1 MFKGKIVSMCSHDGD
16 LFVATTEAVYA
27 LDGSGTWRV
36 IPEIAAPDSP
46 KENVL
51 VSPGFCRASIAE
63 VE

>member
-1 MFKGKIVSMCSHDGD
+1 MFKEKIVSMCSHNGA

-36 IPEIAAPDSP
+36 ITEIA
-46 KENVL
+46 EGN
-51 VSPGFCRASIAE
+51 GIYRATGTEIAE